1 MLLSHYLGL
10 LENSEKQLTDAFEH
24 VSRKHKDE
32 PDIEQICQKL
42 SAWSREHHGKIMSFV
57 EKYSEEQS
65 NEPAN
70 LKRDLFTQKR
80 SGSLALLRDLHDVW
94 LLTQEVQLCWI
105 VIRQAALGL
114 RDEELKACY
123 AFCSARTKRQG
134 DWLLGRIKQAAPQTL
149 LVAEE

>member
-10 LENSEKQLTDAFEH
+10 LENSEKQLTDAFEY

-42 SAWSREHHGKIMSFV
+42 SAWSREHHGKIIGFC

-65 NEPAN
+65 SEPDD
-70 LKRDLFTQKR
+70 LKGDLFAKKR
-80 SGSLALLRDLHDVW
+80 SGGLALLRDLHDLW
-94 LLTQEVQLCWI
+94 LLTQEVQLCWV

-114 RDEELKACY
+114 RDEELKACQE
-123 AFCSARTKRQG
+123 FCNARTKRQN
-134 DWLLGRIKQAAPQTL
+134 DWLLGRIKQAAPQML
-149 LVAEE
+149 LVAE